1 MRGLL
6 SFQRFELTAFG
17 VRVPC
22 PPPKNR
28 PERLFLRALLLQRI
42 QALCLEISVCSALF
56 ETACDVCGMYLE
68 LRKSGAESASD
79 GCEYGVLA
87 WYKVHHKNVSD
98 WRHGTRT
105 HEGNYFLNSLILLA
119 LMPVFAAVGDSPY
132 TKVVIFRPQQHVSE
146 GCPHRCPQYAYNMT
160 DSEPFNKCLSDRS

>member
-1 MRGLL
+1 MISR
-6 SFQRFELTAFG
+6 LTAFN
-17 VRVPC
+17 V
-22 PPPKNR
+22 
-28 PERLFLRALLLQRI
+28 
-42 QALCLEISVCSALF
+42 
-56 ETACDVCGMYLE
+56 
-68 LRKSGAESASD
+68 
-79 GCEYGVLA
+79 YGVLRQKIA
-87 WYKVHHKNVSD
+87 LRDFFSGLFCCNGYRLYALKFQYAARFLKLHVMYVVCILNCGNLGLWLGLRAPLMGLSTVY
-98 WRHGTRT
+98 WHGTRT